1 MKIIVDLEK
10 QVVGKNLIEYTE
22 GMINKIATLIEI
34 PCNIEIVNYETR
46 KDNQNDFEAFEAL
59 DLIETHIMQQI
70 KTEPQDNTDTSQTPY
85 KC

>member
-1 MKIIVDLEK
+1 
-10 QVVGKNLIEYTE
+10 
-22 GMINKIATLIEI
+22 MINKIATLIEI

-59 DLIETHIMQQI
+59 DLIETFIMQQI
-70 KTEPQDNTDTSQTPY
+70 KTETKDNTDISQTPY